1 MTSRIPTHGPA
12 VGAADLTVE
21 VCRVLESGAASR
33 AECAHLR
40 RNAAFLLRSHTSERP
55 TPPLLG
61 LTAPSVVPP
70 SHSTRVPMHL
80 TQVPRG

>member
-1 MTSRIPTHGPA
+1 VTSRIPTHGPA

-21 VCRVLESGAASR
+21 VCRVLASGAAPR
-33 AECAHLR
+33 AECAHVR
-40 RNAAFLLRSHTSERP
+40 PNAAFLLRSHAPERSM
-55 TPPLLG
+55 PPLLG
-61 LTAPSVVPP
+61 LTTPSAVPP